1 MSTVR
6 YINKVYAADESS
18 VGEDGATQSAR
29 QVREVFRAGE
39 AITKG
44 DAVCFDL
51 SQSTIAQMFV
61 VVKKLD
67 SGAANTSVFA
77 GIAAQDIA
85 EDAFGDVIVEGLA
98 PEANVDGATAK
109 GDYLIL
115 SSTAGRL
122 EPQDT
127 VELVVGGG
135 GALTTTGLSPVSQT
149 VAVGGAVGAVKCA
162 IALEADTANKADV
175 WVIKSY

>member
-51 SQSTIAQMFV
+51 SQTTIAQMFV

-67 SGAANTSVFA
+67 SGAANTSVFC

-127 VELVVGGG
+127 IPFAVNGGSTISTTATSVNVTVGGNP
-135 GALTTTGLSPVSQT
+135 A
-149 VAVGGAVGAVKCA
+149 AVKCA

>member
-6 YINKVYAADESS
+6 YINKVYSPDESS
-18 VGEDGATQSAR
+18 VGEDAATQSAR

-39 AITKG
+39 AISAG

-67 SGAANTSVFA
+67 SGAANTSVFC
-77 GIAAQDIA
+77 GIAAQDIE
-85 EDAFGDVIVEGLA
+85 EDKFGDVIVEGLA
-98 PEANVDGATAK
+98 PNANVDGTTAK

-122 EPQDT
+122 TPQASVDLA
-127 VELVVGGG
+127 VD
-135 GALTTTGLSPVSQT
+135 GASNITTTATSVN
-149 VAVGGAVGAVKCA
+149 VDVGGAVGAVKCA
-162 IALEADTANKADV
+162 IALEADTANAADV